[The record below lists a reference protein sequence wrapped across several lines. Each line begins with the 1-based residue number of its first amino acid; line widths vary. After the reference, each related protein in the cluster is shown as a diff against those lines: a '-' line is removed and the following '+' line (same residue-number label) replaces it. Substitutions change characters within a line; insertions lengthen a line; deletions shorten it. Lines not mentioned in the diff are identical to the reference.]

1 MSSVYME
8 VIECPRCVCGG
19 YWAIWT
25 SVLPFTYMGLG
36 EKQAWLLAG
45 LLCFTFLKT
54 EVLKKVCAILTFDC
68 EQSMLSRGD
77 SWIPAS
83 HVRPSPQPSNLHSIS
98 RKP

>member
-1 MSSVYME
+1 MEDIECPRNVWRNIWRSLSVHSVYME

-54 EVLKKVCAILTFDC
+54 EILKKGLCYPYL
-68 EQSMLSRGD
+68 
-77 SWIPAS
+77 
-83 HVRPSPQPSNLHSIS
+83 
-98 RKP
+98 